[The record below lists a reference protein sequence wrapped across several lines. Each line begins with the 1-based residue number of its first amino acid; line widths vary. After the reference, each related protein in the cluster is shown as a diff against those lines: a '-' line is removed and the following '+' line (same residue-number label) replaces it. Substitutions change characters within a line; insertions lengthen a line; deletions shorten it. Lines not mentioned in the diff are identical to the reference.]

1 MKNLFDALIKSL
13 RREAIEQKT
22 APRRSTLTLKTITKS
37 INLTVS
43 ATADQWGHANPS
55 TLPVVNITF
64 DSDLPQLF
72 MPSAENTAPTSPFR
86 FDGFVPLNVDNEAA
100 IIADIGPAW
109 NETPGATVTAT
120 FKVNITSTGNFTLSA
135 GSIQK

>member
-1 MKNLFDALIKSL
+1 MKNLFDALIKNL
-13 RREAIEQKT
+13 RREVVEQKT

-100 IIADIGPAW
+100 IIADVGPAW
-109 NETPGATVTAT
+109 NETPGATITAT